1 MAWVSECEVKGL
13 RNIQE
18 ISLAGLRRFN
28 IVEGANG
35 AGKTSVLEALHLLG
49 LGRSFRHQKSGPI
62 INYDRQKFTV
72 SGKVYAQQGERLG
85 RSVQVVKSR
94 KTADSFIE
102 IQGNRCLSAAE
113 LAGILPLQLIDSD
126 AFELLEGPPNTRRR
140 YLDWGV
146 FHVEHRFLDEWKRC
160 QRVLKQRNNLL
171 RRGKI
176 VPSELEPWDA
186 ELVTLVTSI
195 SAKRDNYLAQLEP
208 IVQEVLVS
216 LWPEGLGMELSL
228 QVGWDV
234 ELSFEEALW
243 RHRDQDILQGYTHV
257 GSHRAEL
264 RCRIRGHRVADVL
277 SRGQLKLLASSL
289 KIAQAMHLQQ
299 YCGKQC
305 VFLVDDLPAELDM
318 QRREKLCKVL
328 EEVGCQV
335 VITCIDRSAVG
346 LRNVRPEELRVFH
359 VEHGEVGKT

>member
-1 MAWVSECEVKGL
+1 
-13 RNIQE
+13 
-18 ISLAGLRRFN
+18 
-28 IVEGANG
+28 
-35 AGKTSVLEALHLLG
+35 
-49 LGRSFRHQKSGPI
+49 
-62 INYDRQKFTV
+62 
-72 SGKVYAQQGERLG
+72 
-85 RSVQVVKSR
+85 
-94 KTADSFIE
+94 
-102 IQGNRCLSAAE
+102 
-113 LAGILPLQLIDSD
+113 
-126 AFELLEGPPNTRRR
+126 
-140 YLDWGV
+140 
-146 FHVEHRFLDEWKRC
+146 
-160 QRVLKQRNNLL
+160 
-171 RRGKI
+171 
-176 VPSELEPWDA
+176 
-186 ELVTLVTSI
+186 VTSI
-195 SAKRDNYLAQLEP
+195 SAKRDHYLAQLEP
-208 IVQEVLVS
+208 IVQKVLAS

-318 QRREKLCKVL
+318 QRREKLCTVL